1 MKFFKLLFGLAFI
14 GMIGG
19 FVWLAV
25 TDVPIE
31 KTTIKKTINNERFFV
46 SGS

>member
-14 GMIGG
+14 GIIAG

-31 KTTIKKTINNERFFV
+31 KTTIKKTIDNERFFV